1 MIRDIVQPLR
11 APLTTYFQSLDTRQ
25 AYEADQAI
33 DLAQD
38 TVMYG
43 LRREVMHGNNEG
55 LTSLFSGHANVPH
68 HALTGTIS
76 KEYAHRLT
84 SELNVPG
91 NVANMVAVH
100 FIPAIL
106 QAMVSHV
113 TENGAFDAG
122 RLGDVIAG
130 DLGSL
135 RGDLEK
141 GLGAAR
147 GEKLGDQA
155 TGILGFGIGGK
166 YDNEELGRI
175 SDADNR

>member
-1 MIRDIVQPLR
+1 MIRDIIEPLR
-11 APLTTYFQSLDTRQ
+11 APLATYFQSLDTRQ
-25 AYEADQAI
+25 AYEANQAI

-38 TVMYG
+38 TVMFG
-43 LRREVMHGNNEG
+43 LRRQVMHGNNAG
-55 LTSLFSGHANVPH
+55 LESLFSGHANVPH
-68 HALTGTIS
+68 HEITGAVAQ
-76 KEYAHRLT
+76 EYANRLT

-91 NVANMVAVH
+91 NVANMVSVH

-106 QAMVSHV
+106 QAMVSRV
-113 TENGAFDAG
+113 SENGAFDAR

-135 RGDLEK
+135 NGDLEK
-141 GLGAAR
+141 GLSAAR

-166 YDNEELGRI
+166 YDTDEL
-175 SDADNR
+175 NRSNNPDKR

>member
-1 MIRDIVQPLR
+1 MIRDIIQPLR
-11 APLTTYFQSLDTRQ
+11 TPLATYFQSLDTRQ
-25 AYEADQAI
+25 AYEADHAI

-43 LRREVMHGNNEG
+43 LRRQVMHGNNAG

-68 HALTGTIS
+68 HAVTGAITQ
-76 KEYAHRLT
+76 EYAHRLT
-84 SELNVPG
+84 GELNVPG
-91 NVANMVAVH
+91 NVANMVSVH

-113 TENGAFDAG
+113 TENGAFDPR
-122 RLGDVIAG
+122 RLDDVIAG

-135 RGDLEK
+135 NGDLEK
-141 GLGAAR
+141 GLSAAR

-166 YDNEELGRI
+166 YDTDEPGR
-175 SDADNR
+175 SRDVDNQ

>member
-11 APLTTYFQSLDTRQ
+11 TPLATYFQSLDTRQ

-38 TVMYG
+38 TVMLG
-43 LRREVMHGNNEG
+43 LRRQVMHGNNEG
-55 LTSLFSGHANVPH
+55 LASLFSGHANVPH
-68 HALTGTIS
+68 HAVTETIS
-76 KEYAHRLT
+76 QEYAHRLT
-84 SELNVPG
+84 SELDVPG
-91 NVANMVAVH
+91 NVANLVSVH

-106 QAMVSHV
+106 QAMVSRV
-113 TENGAFDAG
+113 TENGAFDVR

-141 GLGAAR
+141 GLSAAR

-155 TGILGFGIGGK
+155 TGILGFGIGGR
-166 YDNEELGRI
+166 YDTDTPGRG

>member
-1 MIRDIVQPLR
+1 MIRDIIQPLR
-11 APLTTYFQSLDTRQ
+11 TPLTTYFQSLDTRQ

-43 LRREVMHGNNEG
+43 LRREVMHGNNAG
-55 LTSLFSGHANVPH
+55 LATLFSGHADVQH
-68 HALTGTIS
+68 HDLTGTIGQ
-76 KEYAHRLT
+76 EYSRRLT
-84 SELNVPG
+84 GELNVPG
-91 NVANMVAVH
+91 NVANMVSVH
-100 FIPAIL
+100 FIPAII

-113 TENGAFDAG
+113 IENGAFDAR

-141 GLGAAR
+141 GLSAAR

-155 TGILGFGIGGK
+155 TGILGFGIGGR
-166 YDNEELGRI
+166 YDDDELGRS
-175 SDADNR
+175 SDPDNR

>member
-11 APLTTYFQSLDTRQ
+11 TPLATYFQSLDTRQ

-43 LRREVMHGNNEG
+43 LRREVMHGNNAG
-55 LTSLFSGHANVPH
+55 LATLFSGHADVQH

-76 KEYAHRLT
+76 QEYARRLT
-84 SELNVPG
+84 GELDVPG
-91 NVANMVAVH
+91 NVANMVSVH

-113 TENGAFDAG
+113 TENGAFDTR

-141 GLGAAR
+141 GLSAAR

-166 YDNEELGRI
+166 YDTDEPGRG
-175 SDADNR
+175 SNTDNQ

>member
-1 MIRDIVQPLR
+1 MIRDIIQPLR
-11 APLTTYFQSLDTRQ
+11 VPLATYFQSLDTRQ

-38 TVMYG
+38 TVMHG
-43 LRREVMHGNNEG
+43 LRREVMHGNNAG
-55 LTSLFSGHANVPH
+55 LASLFSGQADVPH
-68 HALTGTIS
+68 HTLTGAIS
-76 KEYAHRLT
+76 QEYAHRL
-84 SELNVPG
+84 SGELNVPG

-106 QAMVSHV
+106 QALVSRV

-141 GLGAAR
+141 GLSAAR

-155 TGILGFGIGGK
+155 TGILGFGIGGR
-166 YDNEELGRI
+166 YDTDEPGRG
-175 SDADNR
+175 SDTDNR

>member
-1 MIRDIVQPLR
+1 MIRDIIQPLR
-11 APLTTYFQSLDTRQ
+11 TPLAIYFQSLDTRQ

-38 TVMYG
+38 TVMFG
-43 LRREVMHGNNEG
+43 LRRQVMHGNNAG
-55 LTSLFSGHANVPH
+55 LASLFSGQANVPH
-68 HALTGTIS
+68 HDLTGAITQ
-76 KEYAHRLT
+76 EYAHRLT
-84 SELNVPG
+84 GELNVPG
-91 NVANMVAVH
+91 NVASMVAVH
-100 FIPAIL
+100 FIPAML

-113 TENGAFDAG
+113 TENGAFDSR
-122 RLGDVIAG
+122 RLGDLIAG

-135 RGDLEK
+135 NGDLEK
-141 GLGAAR
+141 GLSAAR

-166 YDNEELGRI
+166 YDTDELGRM